1 MNKYMTNHYK
11 FVNRIVKLIKF
22 MMIIYQN
29 VFVKK
34 ELILL
39 MVFVEHVIA
48 TAVTNTIL
56 QVKNVFGCV
65 AQMKYLLMQH
75 AYAKRDIIK

>member
-1 MNKYMTNHYK
+1 MTNHYK
-11 FVNRIVKLIKF
+11 FVNQIVKLIKY

-29 VFVKK
+29 VFVNK

-39 MVFVEHVIA
+39 MVFVEHVIVTVA
-48 TAVTNTIL
+48 TNTIL
-56 QVKNVFGCV
+56 QVKNAFGCV

-75 AYAKRDIIK
+75 VYVKKDTIK